1 MFAVVYIQEV
11 GKSICK
17 TEATCF
23 VPFAFCL
30 LIFSGRYVGGWDRK
44 GCLTFNLIM
53 PTLFPCLFM
62 GVNIHCLDKLCMS
75 LRIHTRNVI
84 FCFNISTFLRH
95 LRIFVPNDFQSYHS
109 LLAHNLNAYS
119 AFIKVSRGVLN
130 KKILL
135 DGWKAQHAV
144 AHERNF
150 SSLQHKWFSVS
161 FVCRNFSVLWKTL
174 HMAGL

>member
-1 MFAVVYIQEV
+1 MFCAFLVLLVDLFRQV
-11 GKSICK
+11 G
-17 TEATCF
+17 
-23 VPFAFCL
+23 V
-30 LIFSGRYVGGWDRK
+30 WDRK

-75 LRIHTRNVI
+75 LRIHTRNAI
-84 FCFNISTFLRH
+84 FCYFNISTFLRH
-95 LRIFVPNDFQSYHS
+95 LRIFVPNDFQSHHS
-109 LLAHNLNAYS
+109 LLAHNRNAYG
-119 AFIKVSRGVLN
+119 AFIKVSRGVWIKN
-130 KKILL
+130 LL

-150 SSLQHKWFSVS
+150 SSLQHKCFSVS